1 MEPRELMEPRQV
13 VDEVVDA
20 HVESEVAYQEVYPTQ
35 VDGLVW
41 CHRVGGMDGDVSMGG
56 GMEGDGLM
64 CVDTECGLEGDG
76 SMCVDT
82 ECGLEGD
89 GSLCGGTECGLEG
102 DASMC
107 GGTNCGVDGEG

>member
-20 HVESEVAYQEVYPTQ
+20 HVESEVAYLEVYPTQ
-35 VDGLVW
+35 VKGLVW
-41 CHRVGGMDGDVSMGG
+41 CHRGGGMDGDVSMGW
-56 GMEGDGLM
+56 GMED
-64 CVDTECGLEGDG
+64 DG

-89 GSLCGGTECGLEG
+89 RSMCGGTECGVEG

-107 GGTNCGVDGEG
+107 GGTKCGVDGEG